1 VKADVESSS
10 CGREGL
16 HLFDADQSGAIE
28 FRELKAAIRPL
39 GFEVKNEELKKM
51 LSDGTI
57 DFALTCVVQA
67 GVESSS
73 CGREGLHLFDADQ
86 SGAIEFRELKAAMRS
101 LGFEVQERGAQEDA
115 LRRHHRL
122 RRAPRLHSTAR

>member
-1 VKADVESSS
+1 
-10 CGREGL
+10 
-16 HLFDADQSGAIE
+16 
-28 FRELKAAIRPL
+28 
-39 GFEVKNEELKKM
+39 M
-51 LSDGTI
+51 
-57 DFALTCVVQA
+57 

>member
-1 VKADVESSS
+1 MSAHRIFQPTPPV
-10 CGREGL
+10 